1 MERVMTTSTDNREL
15 LIQTAISR
23 FGENAVLTKEALI
36 DLASELGLPRPR
48 WLFND
53 SANRVER
60 GKYQIPAIAHAQVI
74 PMTARQ
80 QGKKF
85 DPNAVSEH
93 DYVMVPAKDKTY
105 VPFGDFKDVE
115 QIIRSRIFFPVF
127 ISGYSGNGKTFM
139 VEQACARAG
148 RPMVRI
154 QMSRETDE
162 DDLIGGFRLIDGE
175 TKFLKGPVLRAM
187 ELGAI
192 MLLDEMD
199 RADPTKAMCL
209 QGILEGKPY
218 FVKKTGEV
226 VYPAEGFNVF
236 VTANTKGRGSD
247 DGRYVAASMLDDAL
261 LERFP
266 ITLEQ
271 EYPNTKIETKI
282 LTAQFDAP
290 TDNDKGFIEHLIAWA
305 DVIRRSFAEGATD
318 EMISTR
324 RLTHIIK
331 AYKMFNDRQHA
342 IGLCIN
348 RFDEETKKSFLD
360 LYRKVDPTLPKAPEQ
375 PAPEADA
382 NSLKGDD
389 IPF

>member
-1 MERVMTTSTDNREL
+1 
-15 LIQTAISR
+15 
-23 FGENAVLTKEALI
+23 
-36 DLASELGLPRPR
+36 
-48 WLFND
+48 
-53 SANRVER
+53 
-60 GKYQIPAIAHAQVI
+60 
-74 PMTARQ
+74 
-80 QGKKF
+80 
-85 DPNAVSEH
+85 
-93 DYVMVPAKDKTY
+93 
-105 VPFGDFKDVE
+105 
-115 QIIRSRIFFPVF
+115 
-127 ISGYSGNGKTFM
+127 
-139 VEQACARAG
+139 
-148 RPMVRI
+148 
-154 QMSRETDE
+154 
-162 DDLIGGFRLIDGE
+162 
-175 TKFLKGPVLRAM
+175 M
-187 ELGAI
+187 ELCAI

-375 PAPEADA
+375 PAPETDA